1 MTPAGIWETKLQ
13 IEAKLLFRIQEPLHG
28 DATLATEAATK
39 QSFISPS
46 ASLVTLVYQQPVDV
60 MCARERQLEQTRS
73 TRWKDVMIQSFCAS
87 PLFARNCDC
96 TEHHAAL

>member
-39 QSFISPS
+39 QSFTSPS